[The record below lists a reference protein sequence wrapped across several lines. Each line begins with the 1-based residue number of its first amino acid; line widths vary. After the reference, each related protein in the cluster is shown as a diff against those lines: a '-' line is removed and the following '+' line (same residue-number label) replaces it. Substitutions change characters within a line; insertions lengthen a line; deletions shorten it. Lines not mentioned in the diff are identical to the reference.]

1 MFFTVGPL
9 FWSQDYDQCDL
20 THQSPIDITDDSLVY
35 DEDLDAIEFINYDDV
50 PESAVLTLENTG
62 HFGRLCRRK
71 EGRGG
76 WRGGGRRNRR
86 LEGRGKRE
94 EEGKERE
101 GRGEREREGKWE
113 CVVGG
118 GHSWIFQFSKFAYLP
133 KCLFA
138 KLLI

>member
-62 HFGRLCRRK
+62 HSGRLCRRK

-76 WRGGGRRNRR
+76 WRGGGEGTEGWRE
-86 LEGRGKRE
+86 EGRGRRRGRRE
-94 EEGKERE
+94 
-101 GRGEREREGKWE
+101 RGEREREGKWE